1 MDIVNT
7 GRKIFLNAFKQFGE
21 EELMKGKKIQ
31 AFQEGNFEEILLTLI
46 KGAEEND
53 TKAK

>member
-21 EELMKGKKIQ
+21 EEILKGK
-31 AFQEGNFEEILLTLI
+31 NS
-46 KGAEEND
+46 
-53 TKAK
+53 